1 MAEAD
6 FDPSLDPGIERAVL
20 VLRGA
25 GIETYESCE
34 GGAGHAFAEPTV
46 RFHGTH
52 SEGYKA
58 VAVAM
63 ENGLNVYEL
72 RRVWSIIDG
81 ELDGPFW
88 ELTFNK
94 LELAKA

>member
-1 MAEAD
+1 MPKCD
-6 FDPSLDPGIERAVL
+6 LDNGIKKAVRI
-20 VLRGA
+20 LRSA

-34 GGAGHAFAEPTV
+34 GGLGHSFSDPTI
-46 RFHGTH
+46 RFHGIH

-94 LELAKA
+94 QE